1 MKDLLDIEN
10 MKSSMNCYDGCLNDL
25 PLAYAYVPYQS
36 FETPYDMEHSLKY
49 GTAFPKL
56 NKPMEVYGKE
66 FNKKGGAMKL
76 W

>member
-1 MKDLLDIEN
+1 MKDLLVIEN
-10 MKSSMNCYDGCLNDL
+10 MKDNTKQSYDCLEDL

-36 FETPYDMEHSLKY
+36 FETPYDMEKSFKY
-49 GTAFPKL
+49 GTVFPKL

-66 FNKKGGAMKL
+66 FNKKDGAIKL

>member
-1 MKDLLDIEN
+1 MKDLLDIE
-10 MKSSMNCYDGCLNDL
+10 MLPDSMTLSNDCLEAL

-36 FETPYDMEHSLKY
+36 FETPYSMEQALNY

-56 NKPMEVYGKE
+56 NKPMDVYGKE
-66 FNKKGGAMKL
+66 FTRKGGAMKL

>member
-1 MKDLLDIEN
+1 MKDLLDIE
-10 MKSSMNCYDGCLNDL
+10 MLPDSMTTSCDCLETL

-36 FETPYDMEHSLKY
+36 FETPFNMEQALKC

-56 NKPMEVYGKE
+56 NKPIDVYGKE
-66 FNKKGGAMKL
+66 FNQRAGARKL

>member
-1 MKDLLDIEN
+1 MKDLLDVDN
-10 MKSSMNCYDGCLNDL
+10 MKSSMSYTGDCLNDL

-36 FETPYDMEHSLKY
+36 YETPYDMERSLKY

-56 NKPMEVYGKE
+56 NKPIEVYGKE
-66 FNKKGGAMKL
+66 FNKKDGALKL